1 MKLSK
6 SKLKQIIMEVLQEE
20 DAYEIGAP
28 DEAVVVDMTGREY
41 SAEELRAAL
50 GDEEISLL
58 MRAPERYFV
67 KIKDGRPV
75 GVGPEE

>member
-1 MKLSK
+1 
-6 SKLKQIIMEVLQEE
+6 
-20 DAYEIGAP
+20 
-28 DEAVVVDMTGREY
+28 MTGREY